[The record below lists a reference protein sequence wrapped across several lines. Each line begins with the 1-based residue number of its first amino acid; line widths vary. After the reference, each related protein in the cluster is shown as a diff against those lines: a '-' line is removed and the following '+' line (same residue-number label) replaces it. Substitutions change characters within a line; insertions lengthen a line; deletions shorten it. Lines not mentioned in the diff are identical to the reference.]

1 MSGPAHRTELTE
13 KDREVIANLARLRS
27 EGDPR
32 FHQYLDSVTGG
43 SGLLLRI
50 VAEGMGV
57 SQQRVSQLRD
67 IGRKQRRSGDH
78 RDLSGLPFPTMN
90 IGQDRRSYQRPVP
103 PTTEQRLRELNAK
116 AKAYKA
122 GDDPTQALAFYDLV
136 RELHR
141 AGVSFNAIAR
151 SVGEEPKYF
160 LRRVQRWGLT
170 RSAPKNVRRTVPTRR
185 KSE

>member
-1 MSGPAHRTELTE
+1 MSGPAHRTELTD
-13 KDREVIANLARLRS
+13 KDREVLSVLARLRA
-27 EGDPR
+27 EDDPR

-43 SGLLLRI
+43 SGLLLRV
-50 VAEGMGV
+50 VAERIGV

-67 IGRKQRRSGDH
+67 VGRRQRKSGDH

-90 IGQDRRSYQRPVP
+90 LGQDRRSYQRPVP
-103 PTTEQRLRELNAK
+103 VTVEKTLRELNVK
-116 AKAYKA
+116 AKAYKS
-122 GDDPTQALAFYDLV
+122 GDDPAVALSFYNLV

-151 SVGEEPKYF
+151 AVGEEPKYF

-170 RSAPKNVRRTVPTRR
+170 RSEPKNVRRAVPTRR
-185 KSE
+185 KSR